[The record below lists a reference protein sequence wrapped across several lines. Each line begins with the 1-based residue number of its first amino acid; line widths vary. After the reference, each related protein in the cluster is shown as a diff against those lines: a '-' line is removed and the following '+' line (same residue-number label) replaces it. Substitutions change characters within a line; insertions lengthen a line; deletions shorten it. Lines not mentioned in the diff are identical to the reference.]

1 MPTVERRD
9 TDEMLGH
16 IRHHETQRKL
26 WFVLTL
32 LGFILTTVAAF
43 RSGGPGRGADLVFSL
58 ALNAGVAIASIVF
71 YRVRVKEGD
80 RIGFVLPTML
90 GLLSTLLAWVIT
102 RQ

>member
-26 WFVLTL
+26 WFLLTLVAFVLTT
-32 LGFILTTVAAF
+32 IVAF
-43 RSGGPGRGADLVFSL
+43 RSGGPGVASDLVFSSVV
-58 ALNAGVAIASIVF
+58 NAGAAAASIVF

-80 RIGFVLPTML
+80 RIGFVLPVML
-90 GLLSTLLAWVIT
+90 GLLSTVLAWVIT